1 MIDTN
6 DFSFFEN
13 RSSFDF
19 KGLLLKITS
28 YWKWF
33 ILSLLVSFGIAH
45 QVNVRK
51 EKVYSLD
58 TSIAIKEE
66 NNPFIGTNTSLVFN
80 WGGTSDQ
87 VQNISNTLK
96 SRSHN
101 EKVVDQLDF
110 YIDYLQEGEYNYLD
124 VYGGVPFH
132 LTIDKNKEQLLNS
145 LIRIQFL
152 NATEYEIRIVF
163 ETANANTVRYS
174 DNSKTTV
181 SVLAEEF
188 VKKYKLGEAVVLP
201 FLHWKLEP
209 QGEAGSYKGKTYFVR
224 FNDFDTVV
232 SRYQNIGVDIDT
244 KAPSILKLS
253 LQGSNKNRL
262 TTYLNATVEVLIK
275 SQLDRKN
282 QFATNTISF
291 IDSTLIAM
299 GKQLKETGAELKTF
313 SANNN
318 VVALEQ
324 GGATLSDQL
333 LDYDVQKEGIA
344 RKIAYYTSLKNYL
357 KKSVDYAKLPA
368 PSVAGIEDPN
378 IVSNISKLISLSTQ
392 RSELSYSV
400 KSDRVFRE
408 FDNQMEAIKRVLLEN
423 IKSAVTALDYDLI
436 LISTKISKTEGS
448 IKKLPQDKQDYLK
461 IVRKYDLS
469 DNIYTSFL
477 QKRNEAEI
485 AKAANLSDIHFIDSA
500 KDIGGGL
507 IGPNTSVNYVLALFL
522 GLLVPLLVIFTL
534 FFLDDSILKTE
545 EIIHLTSIPIIGIV
559 GLKQTASNLSV
570 FEKPKSALSE
580 SFRAIRSS
588 LQFLYKKQAVEA
600 ARTIMVTSSIG
611 GEGKTFCSLNIATVL
626 ALSDRKTIVVGLDLR
641 KPKIFEDFAIEKN
654 IGVVN
659 YLIGQHTFEE
669 VIQHTHIP
677 NLDVVTCGPI
687 PPNPSELLI
696 GESMTEFIQRLKSE
710 YDYVILDTAPVGLVS
725 DAIELTKFA
734 DLTLYIMR
742 QNYTKKEMVALLNNR
757 LSRGELSKVSII
769 FNGFENKAKYG
780 TAHDYAYGYGNYT
793 NSYHVEDKPRTVFDT
808 IRKRIFRN

>member
-13 RSSFDF
+13 RSSFDI

-28 YWKWF
+28 YWQWF
-33 ILSLLVSFGIAH
+33 ALSLVLSFGIAY
-45 QVNVRK
+45 QVNIRK

-66 NNPFIGTNTSLVFN
+66 NNPFIGSNTSLVFN

-110 YIDYLQEGEYNYLD
+110 YIDYMQEGQYNYLD

-132 LTIDKNKEQLLNS
+132 LSIDKNKGQLLNN

-152 NATEYEIRIVF
+152 NASEYEIRIVF
-163 ETANANTVRYS
+163 DTANDSVVRYS
-174 DNSKTTV
+174 DNSKTP
-181 SVLAEEF
+181 VLVFAEEF
-188 VKKYKLGEAVVLP
+188 VKKYELGEDVVLP
-201 FLHWKLEP
+201 FLHWKLDL
-209 QGEAGSYKGKTYFVR
+209 QTEAGFYEGKTYFVR
-224 FNDFDTVV
+224 FNDFDAVV
-232 SRYQNIGVDIDT
+232 LRYQNIGVDIDS

-253 LQGSNKNRL
+253 LEGSNKNRL

-291 IDSTLIAM
+291 IDSTLISM
-299 GKQLKETGAELKTF
+299 GKQLRETGAELKTF
-313 SANNN
+313 STNNN
-318 VVALEQ
+318 IIEIEQ
-324 GGATLSDQL
+324 GGATISRKL
-333 LDYDVQKEGIA
+333 LDYDLQKEAIA
-344 RKIAYYTSLKNYL
+344 RKIAYYNSLKAYL
-357 KKSVDYAKLPA
+357 RNRVDYSELAA

-378 IVSNISKLISLSTQ
+378 IVSNISKLIALSAQ
-392 RSELSYSV
+392 RSEMAYSV
-400 KSDRVFRE
+400 KSDKIFRE

-423 IKSAVTALDYDLI
+423 IKSAGSALDYDLS
-436 LISTKISKTEGS
+436 LINSKIGKTEGS
-448 IKKLPQDKQDYLK
+448 VKKLPQEKQDYLK
-461 IVRKYDLS
+461 IIRKYDLS

-485 AKAANLSDIHFIDSA
+485 VKAANLSDIHFIDSA

-522 GLLVPLLVIFTL
+522 GLLIPLLVIFSL
-534 FFLDDSILKTE
+534 FFLEDSLLKTE
-545 EIIHLTSIPIIGIV
+545 EITHLTSIPIIGIV

-588 LQFLYKKQAVEA
+588 LQFLYQKQVVAGA
-600 ARTIMVTSSIG
+600 KTIMVTSSIS
-611 GEGKTFCSLNIATVL
+611 GEGKSFCALNIATVL

-659 YLIGQHTFEE
+659 YLIGQNTFEE
-669 VIQHTHIP
+669 VVQRSPIP

-696 GESMTEFIQRLKSE
+696 GESMTEFIARLKTE

-725 DAIELTKFA
+725 DAIELSKFA
-734 DLTLYIMR
+734 DLTFYIMR
-742 QNYTKKEMVALLNNR
+742 QNYTKKEMIALLNNR
-757 LSRGELSKVSII
+757 ISRGELCNVSII

-780 TAHDYAYGYGNYT
+780 TAHDYAFGYGNYT
-793 NSYHVEDKPRTVFDT
+793 NSYAVTDKRPTIFDS
-808 IRKRIFRN
+808 IRKQIFRN